1 MLDQLSTVVCVTY
14 TCRAR
19 LEGHIGIMAVDGC
32 GEVDSLSLSIFVVSK
47 MAAVVV
53 PRVPKYYIG
62 CTNAPPIYSTPCVC
76 VSAGAAHLDYA
87 TSVLFQTRAL
97 RSPSCAT
104 RAPLFFF
111 FFFSLFNV
119 AVDRVDRLVAL
130 FFFYFYYSPV
140 FTTTKKA
147 SSSFQ
152 L

>member
-1 MLDQLSTVVCVTY
+1 MLAHLWRNLAQVDYAGPIVDSCVCDIHLPGETW
-14 TCRAR
+14 

-111 FFFSLFNV
+111 FLF
-119 AVDRVDRLVAL
+119 L
-130 FFFYFYYSPV
+130 SI
-140 FTTTKKA
+140 
-147 SSSFQ
+147 
-152 L
+152 